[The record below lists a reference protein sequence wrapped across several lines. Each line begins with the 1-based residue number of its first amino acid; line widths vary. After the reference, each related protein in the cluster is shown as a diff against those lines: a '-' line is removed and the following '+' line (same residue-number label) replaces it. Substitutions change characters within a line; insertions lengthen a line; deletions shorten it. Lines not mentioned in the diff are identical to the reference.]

1 VSVDLSTHYLGHRL
15 INPLVA
21 SAGPATDSTESIKR
35 LADAGIA
42 AVVLPSLF
50 EEQISHIETEMARL
64 VESGFS
70 AFGEAAE
77 GFLPEM
83 ADYNLG
89 PDGYLTMIESAREAV
104 DIPVFASLNG
114 ATPGGWVKYASHFES
129 AGASAIELNLYV
141 LATDA
146 AVDARAMED
155 RYVEIVKSVVDAV
168 QIPVAVK
175 LTPFFSSL
183 PAMARRLTTE
193 AGAEGLVL
201 FNRLYQPEVDLDTLT
216 VRPHLR
222 LSTSAE
228 LNMPLRW
235 IAVLRDQLE
244 SSIAATTGIHTAD
257 DVMKALLVGAD
268 VAMMA
273 SAILR
278 SGPDHVASVLASV
291 EGWISDHEY
300 RSVTQLKGS
309 MSLGSVPDP
318 ESFVRANYLHEL
330 TSWSREL
337 P

>member
-1 VSVDLSTHYLGHRL
+1 VSVDLSTHYLGHHL
-15 INPLVA
+15 ANPLVA
-21 SAGPATDSTESIKR
+21 SAGPATDSADSIKR
-35 LADAGIA
+35 LADAGVA

-50 EEQISHIETEMARL
+50 EEQITHIETEIARV

-83 ADYNLG
+83 GDYNLG
-89 PDGYLTMIESAREAV
+89 PDGYLSMIESARQAV
-104 DIPVFASLNG
+104 DIPVIASLNG
-114 ATPGGWVKYASHFES
+114 ATPGGWVKYASHLES

-146 AVDARAMED
+146 EVDARAMED
-155 RYVEIVKSVVDAV
+155 RYIEIVKSVVDTV
-168 QIPVAVK
+168 DVPVAVK
-175 LTPFFSSL
+175 LTPFFSAL
-183 PAMARRLTTE
+183 PAMARRLTDE
-193 AGAEGLVL
+193 AGADGLVL
-201 FNRLYQPEVDLDTLT
+201 FNRLYQPEIDLDTLT
-216 VRPHLR
+216 VKSHLR

-228 LNMPLRW
+228 LNLPLRW
-235 IAVLRDQLE
+235 IAVLRDQIDG
-244 SSIAATTGIHTAD
+244 SIAATTGVHTAD
-257 DVMKALLVGAD
+257 DVIKALLVGAD
-268 VAMMA
+268 VTMMA

-278 SGPDHVASVLASV
+278 GGPGHVASVLSAV
-291 EGWISDHEY
+291 EAWLTDHDY

-330 TSWSREL
+330 ASWCREL